1 MFEVM
6 QGKKILMNSDEVYE
20 DLDTLRHMKKESG
33 YKFRL
38 DGKLVSD
45 IKILFTEGGKE

>member
-1 MFEVM
+1 MK
-6 QGKKILMNSDEVYE
+6 GKKILMNSDEVYE

-33 YKFRL
+33 YKFRI

-45 IKILFTEGGKE
+45 VKEIAKERRI